1 VVGRPALRA
10 LLHQLQVL
18 QRAAG
23 ERSGAVPDQQ
33 VSGDVRVAV
42 GPGAQRAGALSLAR
56 RQEVLAPSAQH
67 VPGAG
72 EQDQRSTI
80 E

>member
-1 VVGRPALRA
+1 
-10 LLHQLQVL
+10 
-18 QRAAG
+18 
-23 ERSGAVPDQQ
+23 VPDQQ